1 MFFLSIQSC
10 CIFFLLKQWKCTNLS
25 WVDLFS
31 RKYFFFKLSLM
42 RKDLYIECAIVFHL
56 FHAICSMITQL
67 FFIDVVCWVKTLV
80 SSPFMQCSL
89 FLRDWACIFLCEIFV
104 SFVSGLHWWTV
115 ADMIMNDYIGEVE
128 SVNSL
133 DEKSSSS
140 SSMMSHLLN
149 LKLLVLIMNHL
160 RNLKLILAVI
170 LILNFMIDQSLLKN
184 VLLETIL

>member
-1 MFFLSIQSC
+1 
-10 CIFFLLKQWKCTNLS
+10 
-25 WVDLFS
+25 
-31 RKYFFFKLSLM
+31 
-42 RKDLYIECAIVFHL
+42 
-56 FHAICSMITQL
+56 
-67 FFIDVVCWVKTLV
+67 
-80 SSPFMQCSL
+80 
-89 FLRDWACIFLCEIFV
+89 
-104 SFVSGLHWWTV
+104 
-115 ADMIMNDYIGEVE
+115 MIMNDYIGEVE